1 MPAPSTPSDQ
11 QKTPAGTSRGER
23 TAQPLKVAQIFAL
36 KGVQAFPTGD
46 AAVVVHIGDPTCA
59 PHTHGIRASR
69 NVWTDVIAGLF
80 RADPVLAERVR
91 ARAA

>member
-1 MPAPSTPSDQ
+1 MSKPARAS
-11 QKTPAGTSRGER
+11 A
-23 TAQPLKVAQIFAL
+23 PLKVAQIFAL

-46 AAVVVHIGDPTCA
+46 AAVVVHIGDPSCA

-69 NVWTDVIAGLF
+69 NVWTDVIAALF
-80 RADPVLAERVR
+80 RADPILAERVR

>member
-1 MPAPSTPSDQ
+1 MSKPAR
-11 QKTPAGTSRGER
+11 TS
-23 TAQPLKVAQIFAL
+23 APLKVAQIFAL

-46 AAVVVHIGDPTCA
+46 AAVVVHIGDPSCA

-69 NVWTDVIAGLF
+69 ATWTDVIAGLF

>member
-1 MPAPSTPSDQ
+1 MSDAPTAEQ
-11 QKTPAGTSRGER
+11 NTAGKSR
-23 TAQPLKVAQIFAL
+23 PLKVAQIYAL

-46 AAVVVHIGDPTCA
+46 AAVVVHIGDPTCV

-69 NVWTDVIAGLF
+69 STWTDIVAGLL

-91 ARAA
+91 ARTA